1 MTPTS
6 HVLLSAQSGRAGQSY
21 RAGGSARLRAMSGD
35 HRVTRRAVILG
46 AVAMP
51 LAACR
56 PKRQVARPPRPA
68 VDQAALDAALAAE
81 LALLAE
87 YDARITSGAPPD
99 DAVAAARAGHADHV
113 RALGGRVTSPTGA
126 AGTATAP
133 TRDLSRLESRSA
145 KNLRRAATSARA
157 GDVAALLASV
167 AASHEVFAQFR
178 QVGAG

>member
-1 MTPTS
+1 MTD
-6 HVLLSAQSGRAGQSY
+6 
-21 RAGGSARLRAMSGD
+21 D

-46 AVAMP
+46 AVAVP

-56 PKRQVARPPRPA
+56 PKRRAARPPQPA
-68 VDQAALDAALAAE
+68 ADQAALDAALTAE
-81 LALLAE
+81 LALLAA
-87 YDARITSGAPPD
+87 YDARIIPGAPPD
-99 DAVAAARAGHADHV
+99 DAVAAARAAHADHV
-113 RALGGRVTSPTGA
+113 RALGGQVASPTGA
-126 AGTATAP
+126 AGTARAA

-145 KNLRRAATSARA
+145 KDLRRAATSARS